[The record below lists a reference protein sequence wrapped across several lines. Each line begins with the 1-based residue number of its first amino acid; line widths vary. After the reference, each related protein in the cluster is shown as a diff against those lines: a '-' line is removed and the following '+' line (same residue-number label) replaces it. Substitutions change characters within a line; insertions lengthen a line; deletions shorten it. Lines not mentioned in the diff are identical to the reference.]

1 MENKEE
7 KFNLTNENY
16 HSTEARKRY
25 LGASMFKEFMKCEV
39 MALAKVNGEFEDKT
53 SDALLFGSYVD
64 AYFSGEL
71 DDFLTKHPEMFKRDG
86 TLQAKFADVLEV
98 IHSIENVEDE
108 KGNKIMLKY
117 LDGEK
122 QRIMTGEIAGVPF
135 KIKMDAY
142 HPGKVIV
149 DQKIMKDMAP
159 VWIQRDGRNVLVD
172 FVEAYRYDIQGAIY
186 QEIEAQNSEDHKPL
200 PFVLAVTTKEECPN
214 NELIRIDQEY
224 LDLSLD
230 EVKAKAPRYWDII
243 QGKVQ
248 PVGCGHCPACRR
260 IKKVTGVMS
269 YKKLFKENEE

>member
-7 KFNLTNENY
+7 FNLTNENY
-16 HSTEARKRY
+16 HSPEARKHY
-25 LGASMFKEFMKCEV
+25 LGASMFKEFLKCEV
-39 MALAKVNGEFEDKT
+39 MGLAKVNGEFEEKS

-64 AYFSGEL
+64 AYFSNEL
-71 DDFLTKHPEMFKRDG
+71 DQFLVEHPEMFKKDG
-86 TLQAKFADVLEV
+86 TLLAKYSNIQEV
-98 IHSIENVEDE
+98 IDSIENTEDE
-108 KGNKIMLKY
+108 EGNKIMLKY

-122 QRIMTGEIAGVPF
+122 QKILTGEIAGVPF

-149 DQKIMKDMAP
+149 DQKVMKDMDP
-159 VWIQRDGRNVLVD
+159 VWVQRNGRNVLTD
-172 FVEAYRYDIQGAIY
+172 FVDAYRYDIQGAIY
-186 QEIEAQNSEDHKPL
+186 QEIESQNSKDHNHL

-224 LDLSLD
+224 LDNALD

-248 PVGCGHCPACRR
+248 PVGCGHCPACRK